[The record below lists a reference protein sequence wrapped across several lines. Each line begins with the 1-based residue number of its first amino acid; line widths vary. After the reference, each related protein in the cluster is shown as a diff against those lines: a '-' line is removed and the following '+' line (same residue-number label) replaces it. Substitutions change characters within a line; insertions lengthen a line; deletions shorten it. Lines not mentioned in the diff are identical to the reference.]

1 MWFEVI
7 VKDADKEI
15 KLSLPCEEQEL
26 KDSYTIVSCENS
38 WDYEN
43 EDLTLKELNNLAQD
57 LQDIEDNGDE
67 EWLAAYVD
75 ATNCDLSIAVDKYD
89 TATFYHDMDL
99 IDVAY
104 DIVDEDFHC
113 PESLKNFIDYDY
125 RAFAE
130 YLGNNGYHETIYGT
144 IVIQ

>member
-15 KLSLPCEEQEL
+15 KLSLPCDEQEL

-43 EDLTLKELNNLAQD
+43 EDLTLEELNNLAQD

-67 EWLAAYVD
+67 DWLEAYIE
-75 ATNCDLSIAVDKYD
+75 ATGCDLNIAVDKYD
-89 TATFYHDMDL
+89 TSTFYHDMDL
-99 IDVAY
+99 VDVAY
-104 DIVDEDFHC
+104 DIVEEC
-113 PESLKNFIDYDY
+113 YNLPENLERYFDYE
-125 RAFAE
+125 AFARDLE
-130 YLGNNGYHETIYGT
+130 IEGYTETYYGT
-144 IVIQ
+144 ILV

>member
-15 KLSLPCEEQEL
+15 KLSLPCDEQEL

-57 LQDIEDNGDE
+57 LQDVEDNGDE
-67 EWLAAYVD
+67 DWLEAYIE
-75 ATNCDLSIAVDKYD
+75 ATGCDLNIAVDKYD
-89 TATFYHDMDL
+89 TSTLYHDMDL
-99 IDVAY
+99 VDVAY
-104 DIVDEDFHC
+104 DIVEDC
-113 PESLKNFIDYDY
+113 YNLPENLERYFDYE
-125 RAFAE
+125 AFARDLE
-130 YLGNNGYHETIYGT
+130 IEGYTETYYGT
-144 IVIQ
+144 ILIQ

>member
-15 KLSLPCEEQEL
+15 KISLPCYEQEL

-43 EDLTLKELNNLAQD
+43 EDLTLEELNNLAKD

-67 EWLAAYVD
+67 DWLEAYIE
-75 ATNCDLSIAVDKYD
+75 ATGCDLNIAVDKYD
-89 TATFYHDMDL
+89 DSTFYHDMSL
-99 IDVAY
+99 VDVAY
-104 DIVDEDFHC
+104 DIVEDC
-113 PESLKNFIDYDY
+113 YNLPENLERYFDYE
-125 RAFAE
+125 AFARDLE
-130 YLGNNGYHETIYGT
+130 IEGYTETNYGT
-144 IVIQ
+144 ILV

>member
-1 MWFEVI
+1 MLFEVV
-7 VKDADKEI
+7 VKDVDKEI

-26 KDSYTIVSCENS
+26 KNSYIVVGCENS
-38 WDYEN
+38 WNYEN

-75 ATNCDLSIAVDKYD
+75 ATNCDLNIAVDKYED
-89 TATFYHDMDL
+89 STFYHDMDL

-104 DIVDEDFHC
+104 DIVEDC
-113 PESLKNFIDYDY
+113 YNLPENLERYFDYE
-125 RAFAE
+125 AFARD
-130 YLGNNGYHETIYGT
+130 LGFDGYIETDYGT
-144 IVIQ
+144 ILIQ

>member
-15 KLSLPCEEQEL
+15 KLSLPCDEQEL
-26 KDSYTIVSCENS
+26 KDSYIIVSCENS

-67 EWLAAYVD
+67 NWLEAYIE
-75 ATNCDLSIAVDKYD
+75 ATGCDLNIAVDKYD
-89 TATFYHDMDL
+89 TSTFYHDMDL
-99 IDVAY
+99 VDVAY
-104 DIVDEDFHC
+104 DIVEEC
-113 PESLKNFIDYDY
+113 YNLPENLERYFDYE
-125 RAFAE
+125 AFARDLE
-130 YLGNNGYHETIYGT
+130 IEGYTETYYGT
-144 IVIQ
+144 ILV

>member
-43 EDLTLKELNNLAQD
+43 GDLTLEELNNLAQD

-67 EWLAAYVD
+67 DWLEAYIE
-75 ATNCDLSIAVDKYD
+75 ATGCDLNIAVDKYD
-89 TATFYHDMDL
+89 TSTFYHDMNL
-99 IDVAY
+99 VDVAY
-104 DIVDEDFHC
+104 DIVEEC
-113 PESLKNFIDYDY
+113 YNLPENLERYFDYE
-125 RAFAE
+125 AFARDLE
-130 YLGNNGYHETIYGT
+130 IEGYTETNYGT
-144 IVIQ
+144 ILV

>member
-15 KLSLPCEEQEL
+15 KLSLPCDEQEL

-43 EDLTLKELNNLAQD
+43 EDLTLEELNNLAQD

-67 EWLAAYVD
+67 DWLEAYIE
-75 ATNCDLSIAVDKYD
+75 ATGCDLNIAVDKYD
-89 TATFYHDMDL
+89 TSTFYHDMSL
-99 IDVAY
+99 VDVAY
-104 DIVDEDFHC
+104 DIVEEC
-113 PESLKNFIDYDY
+113 YNLPENLERYFDYE
-125 RAFAE
+125 AFARDLE
-130 YLGNNGYHETIYGT
+130 IEGYTETYYGT
-144 IVIQ
+144 ILV

>member
-43 EDLTLKELNNLAQD
+43 EDLTLEELNNLAQD

-67 EWLAAYVD
+67 DWLEAYIE
-75 ATNCDLSIAVDKYD
+75 ATGCDLNIAVDKYD
-89 TATFYHDMDL
+89 TSTFYHDMDL
-99 IDVAY
+99 VDVAY
-104 DIVDEDFHC
+104 DIVEEC
-113 PESLKNFIDYDY
+113 YNLPENLERYFDYE
-125 RAFAE
+125 AFARDLE
-130 YLGNNGYHETIYGT
+130 VEGYTETYYGT
-144 IVIQ
+144 ILV

>member
-1 MWFEVI
+1 MLFEVI

-43 EDLTLKELNNLAQD
+43 EDLTLEELNNLAQD

-67 EWLAAYVD
+67 DWLEAYIE
-75 ATNCDLSIAVDKYD
+75 ATGCDLNIAVDKYD
-89 TATFYHDMDL
+89 TSTFYHDMDL
-99 IDVAY
+99 VDVAY
-104 DIVDEDFHC
+104 DIVEEC
-113 PESLKNFIDYDY
+113 YNLPENLERYFDYE
-125 RAFAE
+125 AFARDLE
-130 YLGNNGYHETIYGT
+130 IEGYTETYYGT
-144 IVIQ
+144 ILV

>member
-15 KLSLPCEEQEL
+15 KLSLPCDEQEL

-43 EDLTLKELNNLAQD
+43 EDLTLEELNNLAQD

-67 EWLAAYVD
+67 NWLEAYIE
-75 ATNCDLSIAVDKYD
+75 ATGCDLNIAVDKYD
-89 TATFYHDMDL
+89 TSTFYHDMDL
-99 IDVAY
+99 VDVAY
-104 DIVDEDFHC
+104 DIVEEC
-113 PESLKNFIDYDY
+113 YNLPENLEHYFDYE
-125 RAFAE
+125 AFARDLE
-130 YLGNNGYHETIYGT
+130 IEGYTETYYGT
-144 IVIQ
+144 IVIK

>member
-1 MWFEVI
+1 MWFGVI

-43 EDLTLKELNNLAQD
+43 EDLTLEELNNLAQD

-67 EWLAAYVD
+67 DWLEAYIE
-75 ATNCDLSIAVDKYD
+75 ATGCDLNIAVDKYD
-89 TATFYHDMDL
+89 TSTFYHDMDL
-99 IDVAY
+99 VDVAY
-104 DIVDEDFHC
+104 DIVEEC
-113 PESLKNFIDYDY
+113 YNLPENLERYFDYE
-125 RAFAE
+125 AFARDLE
-130 YLGNNGYHETIYGT
+130 IEGYTETYYGT
-144 IVIQ
+144 ILV

>member
-43 EDLTLKELNNLAQD
+43 EDLTLEELNNLAQD

-67 EWLAAYVD
+67 DWLEAYIE
-75 ATNCDLSIAVDKYD
+75 ATGCDLNIAVDKYD
-89 TATFYHDMDL
+89 TSTFYHGMDL
-99 IDVAY
+99 VDVAY
-104 DIVDEDFHC
+104 DIVEEC
-113 PESLKNFIDYDY
+113 YNLPENLERYFDYE
-125 RAFAE
+125 AFARDLE
-130 YLGNNGYHETIYGT
+130 IEGYTETYYGT
-144 IVIQ
+144 ILV

>member
-43 EDLTLKELNNLAQD
+43 EDLTLEELNNLAQD

-67 EWLAAYVD
+67 DWLEAYIE
-75 ATNCDLSIAVDKYD
+75 ATGCDLNIAVDKYD
-89 TATFYHDMDL
+89 TSTFYHDMDL
-99 IDVAY
+99 VDVAY
-104 DIVDEDFHC
+104 DIVEEC
-113 PESLKNFIDYDY
+113 YNLPENLERYFDYE
-125 RAFAE
+125 AFARDLE
-130 YLGNNGYHETIYGT
+130 IEGYTETNYGT
-144 IVIQ
+144 ILV